1 MNNDNDEGKVEIGS
15 GQGRDWSELKQECLI
30 DILSRLSMED
40 RWTGPMLVCKPWM
53 NACDDPWLNSVFDLE
68 TWFESSR
75 SSSRKLTHFSGVLW
89 IEAKEVSRRF
99 ASGTVQMYLC
109 LTLLRDVLIWRFYDL
124 RAA

>member
-75 SSSRKLTHFSGVLW
+75 ISNLWFSFEFEQKVDSFLRCVVDRSQGGLKEIRARHCSDVCVLRCS
-89 IEAKEVSRRF
+89 EMS
-99 ASGTVQMYLC
+99 
-109 LTLLRDVLIWRFYDL
+109 
-124 RAA
+124 